1 MNGALMSINSA
12 PKITEIE
19 KYGVDIIPAR
29 DRTSRPFDL
38 FRITFGGANSFAT
51 VLLGAFPIFF
61 GLSLVQGLLATL
73 LGVIVGALILA
84 PMAVFGPLNGTNN
97 AVSSGAHFG
106 VVGRI
111 LGSFLSLL
119 TAIAFYSIAV
129 WTAGDALIGGA
140 VQLFGLTDSQTFRGI
155 AYGIMALLV
164 LIICIY
170 GYHFMLWVNKIVVA
184 GASFV
189 FILGFIAFS
198 GDINFSY
205 AGAFPDSSAAG
216 FWPAFL
222 GSAFI
227 VLSNPISFGA
237 FLGDWSRYI
246 PKDAG
251 GAKVMRAAFL
261 AQIASLLPFI
271 FGLVTTAIVAE
282 KAPES
287 FKNLDY
293 VGGLLASTP
302 GWFLWP
308 LLFLAILGGFSTGTT
323 ALYGTGLDFSSV
335 FPKLSRVQATLLIG
349 SFTIGLIFIGRFA
362 FNIVTSVTTFVTLI
376 IVCTTPWMVMMMVG
390 YLHRRGHY
398 LSEDLQVFNRGQK
411 GGAYWFRNGVNVEAL
426 AIWILSAVLSISFVN
441 LPGQFVGP
449 LGNLFNGLD
458 ISLLVAVV
466 VPAVLYTLN
475 LMLVPEASAIH
486 GEKGARF
493 RAAVNK
499 PIAPIE
505 KK

>member
-1 MNGALMSINSA
+1 MSINNQ
-12 PKITEIE
+12 PKITQIE
-19 KYGVDIIPAR
+19 RYGVDIIPAR
-29 DRTSRPFDL
+29 DRTSKPFDL

-84 PMAVFGPLNGTNN
+84 PMAVFGPINGTNN

-129 WTAGDALIGGA
+129 WTAGDALVGGA
-140 VQLFGLTDSQTFRGI
+140 VQLFGLTDSQTYRGI
-155 AYGIMALLV
+155 AYGIMAVLV
-164 LIICIY
+164 LIVCIY

-198 GDINFSY
+198 SDINFDY
-205 AGAFPDSSAAG
+205 AGAFASTATEG

-246 PKDAG
+246 PKESG
-251 GAKVMRAAFL
+251 GIKVIRAAFL
-261 AQIASLLPFI
+261 AQIASLLPFT

-282 KAPES
+282 KAPEA
-287 FKNLDY
+287 FENLDY

-308 LLFLAILGGFSTGTT
+308 ILLLAILGGFSTGTT

-335 FPKLSRVQATLLIG
+335 FPKLSRIQATLLIG

-390 YLHRRGHY
+390 FLHRRGFY
-398 LSEDLQVFNRGQK
+398 LSEDLQVFNRSQT
-411 GGAYWFRNGVNVEAL
+411 GGAYWFKNGVNLQAL
-426 AIWILSAVLSISFVN
+426 LIWIFSAGLSLSYVN

-449 LGNLFNGLD
+449 LGNQFNGLD

-466 VPAVLYTLN
+466 VPTVLYTLY
-475 LMLVPEASAIH
+475 LVVVAEAKTMH
-486 GEKGARF
+486 GPMGARF
-493 RAAVNK
+493 KAGVDK
-499 PIAPIE
+499 PLIPIRQ
-505 KK
+505 K